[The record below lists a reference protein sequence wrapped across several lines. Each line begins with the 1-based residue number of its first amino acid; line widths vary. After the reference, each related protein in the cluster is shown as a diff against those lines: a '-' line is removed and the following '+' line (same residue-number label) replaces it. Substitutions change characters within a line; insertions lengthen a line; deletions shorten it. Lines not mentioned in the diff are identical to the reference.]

1 MGLERTMVSSKLS
14 PENVEFLSDMERSL
28 KPYSVSQSSLLDL
41 CIRIVRQL
49 HRQGKVNLQ
58 PAALQELL
66 GTDGRPGTADGATNK
81 GRKP

>member
-66 GTDGRPGTADGATNK
+66 GTDGRPGTADVLTNK
-81 GRKP
+81 GRKA

>member
-14 PENVEFLSDMERSL
+14 PENVEFLTDMERSL

-41 CIRIVRQL
+41 CVRIVRQL

-58 PAALQELL
+58 PAEVQELL
-66 GTDGRPGTADGATNK
+66 GTEGRPGTAER
-81 GRKP
+81 RKS

>member
-14 PENVEFLSDMERSL
+14 PENVEFVSEMEHSL
-28 KPYSVSQSSLLDL
+28 KPYSVSQSSLVDL
-41 CIRIVRQL
+41 CVRIVRQL

-66 GTDGRPGTADGATNK
+66 GTEGLPGTAE
-81 GRKP
+81 RKKRS

>member
-1 MGLERTMVSSKLS
+1 MGMERTMVSSKLS

-49 HRQGKVNLQ
+49 HRQGKVSLQ
-58 PAALQELL
+58 PEALQELL
-66 GTDGRPGTADGATNK
+66 GTEGRPGTAER
-81 GRKP
+81 RKP

>member
-41 CIRIVRQL
+41 CIRIVRHL
-49 HRQGKVNLQ
+49 HREGKVSLR
-58 PAALQELL
+58 PEALQELL
-66 GTDGRPGTADGATNK
+66 GTEGRPGTAANLEK
-81 GRKP
+81 RRKS

>member
-66 GTDGRPGTADGATNK
+66 GTEGRPGTTER
-81 GRKP
+81 RKP

>member
-66 GTDGRPGTADGATNK
+66 GTEGRPGTTANLEK
-81 GRKP
+81 GRKA

>member
-66 GTDGRPGTADGATNK
+66 GTEGLPGTAER
-81 GRKP
+81 RKQ

>member
-41 CIRIVRQL
+41 CIRIVRHL
-49 HRQGKVNLQ
+49 HREGKVSLQ
-58 PAALQELL
+58 PEALQELL
-66 GTDGRPGTADGATNK
+66 GTEGRPGTAR
-81 GRKP
+81 RKL

>member
-41 CIRIVRQL
+41 CVRIVRQL
-49 HRQGKVNLQ
+49 HRQGKVNLK
-58 PAALQELL
+58 PAELQELL
-66 GTDGRPGTADGATNK
+66 GTEGLPGTAT
-81 GRKP
+81 GRKS